1 MINKASPTSSRS
13 WQGYYYD
20 IYLMPKH
27 TLKALK
33 DFLEVSNQS
42 RLLNY
47 INYSEYISPV
57 LESYGQ
63 FTVNLK
69 TAAKNAFSDLGYYPV
84 GELCTKM
91 EAAGKV
97 VYLPWLTF
105 ENKSH

>member
-1 MINKASPTSSRS
+1 
-13 WQGYYYD
+13 
-20 IYLMPKH
+20 MPKH

-33 DFLEVSNQS
+33 DFLVVSNQS

-63 FTVNLK
+63 FTANLK

-84 GELCTKM
+84 GELCTKV

-97 VYLPWLTF
+97 RVF
-105 ENKSH
+105 AMVDF